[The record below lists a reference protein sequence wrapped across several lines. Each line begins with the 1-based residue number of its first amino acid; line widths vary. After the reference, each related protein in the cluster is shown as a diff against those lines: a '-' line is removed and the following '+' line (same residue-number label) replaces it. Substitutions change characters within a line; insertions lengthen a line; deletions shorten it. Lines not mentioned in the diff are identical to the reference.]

1 VGKQM
6 EARPVGSSGSWSR
19 AASVT
24 SSTWIRPAGVST
36 NAPDGPLRVAPVRI
50 SSSNCDGSSL
60 RRRSTVSRSLV
71 ARRTEDGGR
80 ADDPSGVPV
89 IQVSRWLGH
98 APPATLLHPRA
109 VEPDAPLGCGD
120 FGFAEMS
127 DAAATVSM

>member
-1 VGKQM
+1 LWASKWSATGGIVGKLV
-6 EARPVGSSGSWSR
+6 EACVRDLQYVD
-19 AASVT
+19 T
-24 SSTWIRPAGVST
+24 AGRRVDQP
-36 NAPDGPLRVAPVRI
+36 PDVPLRVAPVRI